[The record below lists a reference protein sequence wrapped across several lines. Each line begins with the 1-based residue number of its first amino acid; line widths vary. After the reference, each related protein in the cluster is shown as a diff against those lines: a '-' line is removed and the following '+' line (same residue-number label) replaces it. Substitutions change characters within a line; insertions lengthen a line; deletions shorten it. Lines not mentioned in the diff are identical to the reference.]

1 MNLVNSKP
9 WQNSNGA
16 ATMVIAMELAEFDD
30 EDIEITAYDKWMQH
44 KQRRSSARRISLA
57 KEAGQ
62 FHRSVD

>member
-1 MNLVNSKP
+1 
-9 WQNSNGA
+9 
-16 ATMVIAMELAEFDD
+16 MVIAMELAEFDD